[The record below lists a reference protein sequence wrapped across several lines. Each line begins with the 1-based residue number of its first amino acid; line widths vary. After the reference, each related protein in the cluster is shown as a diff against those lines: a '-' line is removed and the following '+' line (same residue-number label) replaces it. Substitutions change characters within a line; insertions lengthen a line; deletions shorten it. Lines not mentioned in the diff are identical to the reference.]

1 MAIAAKRP
9 DIQTIE
15 AEIQRRYPE
24 FVAGETVS
32 EIESLELKNGKIN
45 YIFRYKTAY
54 FTIYWDSLTQRII
67 FLNEVSGVSRTEFTG
82 VKDLEFYKQG
92 LEYVVGLH
100 PAEMKTYK
108 TLSSGQSTNGVNIL
122 FQIEFLSGNKKYR
135 CIFQINKE
143 TLDISE
149 ILFIELIEI
158 SMRENTLREM
168 KILTEQYQRID
179 ASNYKSNRYL
189 LMVDQY
195 IKNRNQGVRNAKL
208 LGASYKPQNLGFT
221 FRVIYKN
228 DDSKLIEFEVYIET
242 FSQKYSQTSLKLL
255 NFDSDFST
263 AKLEPADID
272 HMLKAVAAKTSLT
285 LIEGQYKV
293 VHLEVKD
300 YFFGCLFRALITIN
314 GADYDA
320 LIYVDTVSGEINL
333 ISWVLRIAGEGCELK
348 SADLTQCLKCSSGF
362 VAAPD
367 QKTCLREIA
376 GCEVYGEDKLTCNV
390 CKLGYEIINNI
401 CTKDC
406 GALCMAVA
414 FP

>member
-1 MAIAAKRP
+1 MPSTEEKTYKVDEAKVQINTATPEQTFTVTSFSEVVNNGVSTNVVLEKTNPSDVPNIINAAYGFEKLSMAIAAKRP

-122 FQIEFLSGNKKYR
+122 FQIEFFSGNKKYR

-208 LGASYKPQNLGFT
+208 LGVSYKPQNLGFT

-263 AKLEPADID
+263 AKLEPADR
-272 HMLKAVAAKTSLT
+272 KS
-285 LIEGQYKV
+285 V
-293 VHLEVKD
+293 V
-300 YFFGCLFRALITIN
+300 
-314 GADYDA
+314 
-320 LIYVDTVSGEINL
+320 
-333 ISWVLRIAGEGCELK
+333 
-348 SADLTQCLKCSSGF
+348 
-362 VAAPD
+362 
-367 QKTCLREIA
+367 
-376 GCEVYGEDKLTCNV
+376 
-390 CKLGYEIINNI
+390 
-401 CTKDC
+401 
-406 GALCMAVA
+406 
-414 FP
+414 